1 MAPSLISGDGVM
13 DADTDDIRWL
23 TYAEL
28 GQARGIS
35 TASATRLA
43 FRRKW
48 RRQVGNDGTAR
59 VAVPL
64 AETQTRQDKAPD
76 DRNDARNDD
85 RGDISH
91 VVMVLE
97 ASVAS
102 LSDRASAAE
111 KRADRA
117 EIRAESAEARAN
129 QAEQALS
136 EERKRADQLELA
148 QDRLETKLD
157 EAEARADR
165 ADAAAQEAGQA
176 ADELRRANE
185 ARAGQGRWARLRQAW
200 RGE

>member
-1 MAPSLISGDGVM
+1 M

-76 DRNDARNDD
+76 DRNDARD
-85 RGDISH
+85 DISH